1 MRVELR
7 RAAGDVEGG
16 DALAFEEGEHD
27 PDDLGGHFF
36 GAVGARVDVAMHAG
50 LVAAIADIDLER
62 VEPAAPD
69 RREGNLLKQGPSIA
83 HD

>member
-1 MRVELR
+1 
-7 RAAGDVEGG
+7 
-16 DALAFEEGEHD
+16 
-27 PDDLGGHFF
+27 
-36 GAVGARVDVAMHAG
+36 
-50 LVAAIADIDLER
+50 LER